1 MKGSCW
7 NEYESDYYE
16 LLDEVLEVEY
26 VGTTRCIV
34 VLFKCTWFN
43 TVGGVRVDPKH
54 NLVDV
59 KYKPRLRTD
68 DPFILASQ
76 VHYASYPSTA
86 WELKDWWAVVKT
98 KPRGIYE
105 IAECATGVADN
116 DNIDGDHFFQEDDRP
131 NFSTSTHID
140 EDIESI
146 SLVTPGSPIAVD
158 VNEVGEDED
167 EEEEEFVDGTD
178 SN

>member
-59 KYKPRLRTD
+59 KYKSRLRTD

-76 VHYASYPSTA
+76 ASQVYYAPY
-86 WELKDWWAVVKT
+86 V
-98 KPRGIYE
+98 I
-105 IAECATGVADN
+105 
-116 DNIDGDHFFQEDDRP
+116 
-131 NFSTSTHID
+131 
-140 EDIESI
+140 
-146 SLVTPGSPIAVD
+146 
-158 VNEVGEDED
+158 
-167 EEEEEFVDGTD
+167 
-178 SN
+178 